1 MRFRKKLVFF
11 FLLLV
16 KTSFS
21 QGLFIEHGSPCD
33 SSAASSVF
41 AFGLD
46 SGLVSSQFSLKLV
59 GGNSSNVSIDAGS
72 SNLPYQAS
80 NFNVI
85 GDTVILHSWFSFNL
99 QPFTS
104 AQDTLFLFDVVYSA
118 WPDSIIFVSSPL
130 AVEFID
136 KNYNTYNL
144 SLQSAIIEDCD
155 SINHLS
161 LDYGGCQ
168 NGVKQPDTLVI
179 VPSALDVGKAILFSG
194 TSYTLQLPETKI
206 PIDTSKVLQGDTVRN
221 SITCSNCIVDF
232 SADTYNPTFC
242 SSTAAFQLQLMNSV
256 GCSGDSIQTIVVA
269 NNDAQLTGFQF
280 ALKYELASQSISS
293 ALVESPLIGSWGAGN
308 YNISNDSVVR
318 ISWFSVTPNDFNQG
332 DTLVS
337 IRFANP
343 DASLNTASIDSSIMA
358 VEFLN
363 NTATLIPWSI
373 SDSLLNCLEIGCTF
387 LNSQCAGQSRTD
399 SIKVQIINSN
409 FSFVY
414 FDGTKVPIV
423 GGQAHFEVTSG
434 IGVDSITL
442 TTDTLIN
449 GDFLR
454 NSIKLPALNCGA
466 ITLSHIPQSFDCNFA
481 QSSNIFVTG
490 ITDTVSIDV
499 AIFLNPAVGEYITH
513 ADASNVISN
522 KVNDSL
528 YFSLIA
534 YPDDT
539 IHLAEL
545 EFRYI
550 DSGQFVVFSTTE
562 INSVTNSF
570 SPNIS
575 SDYKQFGCDNNVNLS
590 VNHQVTPCYSR
601 STIVLTNA
609 LNVSSFQLA
618 LKIDGLPAKI
628 DSIDPQG
635 HVSNLI
641 GDSIWLLSGINN
653 NTANDTLVLGH
664 IYWSGLDS
672 SSSLLYSLDSSIVA
686 TEVIRNNVLQSVI
699 VDLDTILFETALP
712 IITPL
717 FSGAS
722 ICFGDSIKLRSNYS
736 SFDSLIWNDG
746 SAGEF
751 LWIKGNGLIE
761 LYGYAGS
768 CIDTLEYFENRF
780 DSCDVQIQYAQS
792 AICPGDSLELSLNG
806 NYASYLWSNGS
817 TASTIYISTPGNYS
831 VQVVD
836 NNGSTLNSGTVNIS
850 VFSVQSSILS
860 PSNNQEICFEDS
872 LQLSISPASGVAL
885 WSDGTLGFENW
896 IYTPGSY
903 YAIVT
908 DANGCKSFSD
918 SITVTKR
925 PFPLQGSRNL
935 SGCDSVQ
942 YEGNWIS
949 SPTTFL
955 DTTSTILGCD
965 SSFLVNV
972 SLLQSSYVVDSIVA
986 CGEYKWINGLTY
998 TQNNTSATYTL
1009 SNSSGCDS
1017 LVQLNLEILPEKFS
1031 IDQVTAC
1038 GNYTWIDGNTYS
1050 SNNNTAS
1057 VSFTAAN
1064 GCDSVVLLNLTILP
1078 QSTWT
1083 DVITACG
1090 SYTWIDG
1097 TTYTSSTNTA
1107 TTTLTASNG
1116 CDSVVTLDLTINTTL
1131 TGTDIITTCGSYT
1144 WIDGTTYTSS
1154 NYVATDTLSSL
1165 GGCDSIVYLNLTIVP
1180 NISTI
1185 DQITACGSY
1194 TWINGI
1200 TYTSSNYSDTVVLSS
1215 QSGCDSII
1223 TLDLTI
1229 NPPYTGTAVITAC
1242 ESYTWIDGN
1251 TYFSDTDTATI
1262 LLTAADGC
1270 DSIVTLDLTIT
1281 QPSTGID
1288 SVEACGSFTW
1298 IDGNTYTSNNN
1309 TATTTL
1315 TASNGCD
1322 SIITLNLEITNT
1334 FSSTDVISACG
1345 SYTWIN
1351 GNTYSASTDTVT
1363 TTLTA
1368 SNGCDSIITLDL
1380 TIIPPVTGVDVIS
1393 ACGSYTWIDGN
1404 TYTSSDTSASITLT
1418 SSNGCDSIVTLNLTI
1433 TNSITSSEVITACGS
1448 FTWIDGNTYTSS
1460 DTSASI
1466 TLIASNGCDSVVNLD
1481 LTIIPPANGIDSVT
1495 ACGSYTWIDGNTYT
1509 SNNSTAVDT
1518 LTGSNGCDSIVT
1530 LNLVITNT
1538 YATTD
1543 VVTACSSYTWIN
1555 GNTYTASTDTVT
1567 TTLLAANGCDSIVTL
1582 DLTINSPVTS
1592 TEVVTAC
1599 GSYTWINGNTYTSNT
1614 ITTDTLIASTGC
1626 DSIVTLDLTIN
1637 SPSIATETV
1646 SACDFFTWIN
1656 GITYTSS
1663 NNTDSVLFIA
1673 SNGCDSILYLNLTIL
1688 QSKSSIDSVEAC
1700 NSFTWINGVTYL
1712 SDNNNASV
1720 TFTAQNGCDSV
1731 VYLDLTISNINTSV
1745 QSSGDTLVAPPN
1757 QTFYQWMRCETGS
1770 YSPIAGATSNTF
1782 TPTSKGQYAVRIV
1795 NGACTDTSSCVFFSG
1810 LGMNES
1816 KLSIKIY
1823 PNPSKGILNIKSDIL
1838 FIGIK
1843 IYDSSGREVFDS
1855 KIEQPS
1861 KEISLNLENLK
1872 SGFYSIQL
1880 IGEERVYSETL
1891 IISY

>member
-1 MRFRKKLVFF
+1 MRLRNKLAFF

-16 KTSFS
+16 KSSFS
-21 QGLFIEHGSPCD
+21 QGLFIEHSSPCD

-41 AFGLD
+41 AYDLD

-59 GGNSSNVSIDAGS
+59 GGNSSNVSIDA
-72 SNLPYQAS
+72 SNSDLPYQAS

-85 GDTVILHSWFSFNL
+85 GDSVILHSWFTFNL

-104 AQDTLFLFDVVYSA
+104 SQDTLFLFDVVYSA
-118 WPDSIIFVSSPL
+118 WPDSLFFVPTPL

-136 KNYNTYNL
+136 KDYNTYTL

-155 SINHLS
+155 SINSLS

-179 VPSALDVGKAILFSG
+179 VPSALDAGKTILFSG

-206 PIDTSKVLQGDTVRN
+206 PLDTSKVMPGDTVRN
-221 SITCSNCIVDF
+221 SITCSNCVVDF
-232 SADTYNPTFC
+232 TEDTYNPSFC
-242 SSTAAFQLQLMNSV
+242 SSTAATQLQLMNSV
-256 GCSGDSIQTIVVA
+256 GCSGDSIQTIIVA
-269 NNDAQLTGFQF
+269 NNNAELTGFQF

-399 SIKVQIINSN
+399 SIKVQINNSN

-414 FDGTKVPIV
+414 CDGTKVPIV

-434 IGVDSITL
+434 IGIDSITL

-454 NSIKLPALNCGA
+454 NNIKLPTLNCGA
-466 ITLSHIPQSFDCNFA
+466 IILSHIPQSYTCNFT

-499 AIFLNPAVGEYITH
+499 AIFLNPDVGQYISHT
-513 ADASNVISN
+513 DASNVISN

-528 YFSLIA
+528 YISLIA
-534 YPDDT
+534 YPNDT

-570 SPNIS
+570 SPNTS
-575 SDYKQFGCDNNVNLS
+575 SDYKQFGCDNNVTVR

-601 STIVLTNA
+601 STILLTHA

-618 LKIDGLPAKI
+618 FTIDGLPAKI
-628 DSIDPQG
+628 DSINPQG
-635 HVSNLI
+635 YVSNLI
-641 GDSIWLLSGINN
+641 GDSIWLLSGIHN
-653 NTANDTLVLGH
+653 NTANDTLILGH

-672 SSSLLYSLDSSIVA
+672 SSSLIYSLDSSIVA
-686 TEVIRNNVLQSVI
+686 TEVIRNNALQSVI
-699 VDLDTILFETALP
+699 VDLDTILFDTALP
-712 IITPL
+712 TITPL

-722 ICFGDSIKLRSNYS
+722 ICFSDSIKLSSNYS

-768 CIDTLEYFENRF
+768 CTDTLEYFENRF

-806 NYASYLWSNGS
+806 NYTSYLWSNGS
-817 TASTIYISTPGNYS
+817 TASSIYISTPGNYS

-850 VFSVQSSILS
+850 VFPVQSPVLS

-872 LQLSISPASGVAL
+872 LQLSISPASGVTL
-885 WSDGTLGFENW
+885 WSDGTFGFENW
-896 IYTPGSY
+896 INTPGSY

-908 DANGCKSFSD
+908 DANSCKSFSD
-918 SITVTKR
+918 SIIVTKR
-925 PFPLQGSRNL
+925 SIPLQGSRNL
-935 SGCDSVQ
+935 SSCDSVQ

-955 DTTSTILGCD
+955 DTTSTIFGCD
-965 SSFLVNV
+965 STFLVNV
-972 SLLQSSYVVDSIVA
+972 SLLQSSYVVDSVVA

-998 TQNNTSATYTL
+998 TQNNSSATYSL

-1064 GCDSVVLLNLTILP
+1064 GCDSVILLNLTILP
-1078 QSTWT
+1078 QSTGT

-1107 TTTLTASNG
+1107 TTILTASNG
-1116 CDSVVTLDLTINTTL
+1116 CDSVVTLDLTINTPTS
-1131 TGTDIITTCGSYT
+1131 GTDVITACGSYT

-1154 NYVATDTLSSL
+1154 T
-1165 GGCDSIVYLNLTIVP
+1165 
-1180 NISTI
+1180 
-1185 DQITACGSY
+1185 
-1194 TWINGI
+1194 
-1200 TYTSSNYSDTVVLSS
+1200 
-1215 QSGCDSII
+1215 
-1223 TLDLTI
+1223 
-1229 NPPYTGTAVITAC
+1229 
-1242 ESYTWIDGN
+1242 
-1251 TYFSDTDTATI
+1251 
-1262 LLTAADGC
+1262 
-1270 DSIVTLDLTIT
+1270 
-1281 QPSTGID
+1281 
-1288 SVEACGSFTW
+1288 
-1298 IDGNTYTSNNN
+1298 N
-1309 TATTTL
+1309 TATTIL
-1315 TASNGCD
+1315 TAS
-1322 SIITLNLEITNT
+1322 
-1334 FSSTDVISACG
+1334 
-1345 SYTWIN
+1345 
-1351 GNTYSASTDTVT
+1351 
-1363 TTLTA
+1363 
-1368 SNGCDSIITLDL
+1368 
-1380 TIIPPVTGVDVIS
+1380 
-1393 ACGSYTWIDGN
+1393 
-1404 TYTSSDTSASITLT
+1404 
-1418 SSNGCDSIVTLNLTI
+1418 
-1433 TNSITSSEVITACGS
+1433 
-1448 FTWIDGNTYTSS
+1448 
-1460 DTSASI
+1460 
-1466 TLIASNGCDSVVNLD
+1466 
-1481 LTIIPPANGIDSVT
+1481 
-1495 ACGSYTWIDGNTYT
+1495 
-1509 SNNSTAVDT
+1509 
-1518 LTGSNGCDSIVT
+1518 
-1530 LNLVITNT
+1530 
-1538 YATTD
+1538 
-1543 VVTACSSYTWIN
+1543 
-1555 GNTYTASTDTVT
+1555 
-1567 TTLLAANGCDSIVTL
+1567 NGCDSIVTL

-1599 GSYTWINGNTYTSNT
+1599 GSYTWIDGNTYTSSDTSASITFTASNGCDSAVNLDLTIIPPANSVDSVTACGSYTWIDGNTYTSNNST
-1614 ITTDTLIASTGC
+1614 AIDTLIGSNGC
-1626 DSIVTLDLTIN
+1626 DSIVTLNLVITN
-1637 SPSIATETV
+1637 TFSTTEV
-1646 SACDFFTWIN
+1646 ISACVSYTWIN
-1656 GITYTSS
+1656 GITYISS
-1663 NNTDSVLFIA
+1663 NTDSVLLIA

-1688 QSKSSIDSVEAC
+1688 QSKSSIDSVQAC

-1720 TFTAQNGCDSV
+1720 TYTAQNGCDSV
-1731 VYLDLTISNINTSV
+1731 IYLNLTISNINTSV
-1745 QSSGDTLVAPPN
+1745 QTSGDTLVAPPN
-1757 QTFYQWMRCETGS
+1757 QSSYQWMRCETGS
-1770 YSPIAGATSNTF
+1770 YSPIAGATFNTF

-1795 NGACTDTSSCVFFSG
+1795 NGACMDTSSCIFFSG

-1816 KLSIKIY
+1816 NSYFKIY
-1823 PNPSKGILNIKSDIL
+1823 PNPSKELLNIKSDIL

-1861 KEISLNLENLK
+1861 EELSLNLENLK

-1880 IGEERVYSETL
+1880 IGEQRVYSETL